1 MKIGDFLKTT
11 KGKVVTLASGTGV
24 IAVGIAIAVL
34 MQGSGYRSIAVNGF
48 EGTVSVAGNKNNGN
62 VYVGQNLYSGD
73 DVTVAS
79 ESSLTMCMDGDKYV
93 YADADTHFSLEAS
106 SPKEDSRIKINLAE
120 GSELNELK
128 NKLADGESYV
138 VDTPNSTMSV
148 RGTTF
153 RVTVY
158 KGEDGLWYTLLE
170 VIDGTVEVAL
180 KTEDG
185 TYNGVVEKFGEG
197 QAAMI
202 RGNSDFS
209 EFIVGEENE
218 VVLIFDYKMLPE
230 GAVSRVVEILTY
242 LEDNVIVGDV
252 EAQHMAEDEEAS
264 GTNAVTETE
273 GDTAAEV
280 EAEAESE
287 AVEETEEETE
297 AGEGAATTA
306 ANAEAHVHTPGEWM
320 IVISPS
326 CGSQGARQ
334 QFCTECNALLAS
346 EFLPATGNHTRGHWV
361 TIGYG
366 ACNYEGAEQEEC
378 PNCGAVFGT
387 RSTGYGEHTYSGG
400 SCVVCGQADPDYET
414 VSTSTEC
421 SHVWKYQFL
430 ETEDYVPYHIGT
442 CTKCG
447 ETTGEERC
455 TINDEYTEC
464 SVCGRPMG

>member
-1 MKIGDFLKTT
+1 
-11 KGKVVTLASGTGV
+11 
-24 IAVGIAIAVL
+24 
-34 MQGSGYRSIAVNGF
+34 
-48 EGTVSVAGNKNNGN
+48 
-62 VYVGQNLYSGD
+62 
-73 DVTVAS
+73 
-79 ESSLTMCMDGDKYV
+79 
-93 YADADTHFSLEAS
+93 
-106 SPKEDSRIKINLAE
+106 
-120 GSELNELK
+120 
-128 NKLADGESYV
+128 
-138 VDTPNSTMSV
+138 
-148 RGTTF
+148 
-153 RVTVY
+153 
-158 KGEDGLWYTLLE
+158 
-170 VIDGTVEVAL
+170 
-180 KTEDG
+180 
-185 TYNGVVEKFGEG
+185 
-197 QAAMI
+197 
-202 RGNSDFS
+202 
-209 EFIVGEENE
+209 
-218 VVLIFDYKMLPE
+218 
-230 GAVSRVVEILTY
+230 
-242 LEDNVIVGDV
+242 
-252 EAQHMAEDEEAS
+252 
-264 GTNAVTETE
+264 
-273 GDTAAEV
+273 
-280 EAEAESE
+280 
-287 AVEETEEETE
+287 
-297 AGEGAATTA
+297 
-306 ANAEAHVHTPGEWM
+306 M